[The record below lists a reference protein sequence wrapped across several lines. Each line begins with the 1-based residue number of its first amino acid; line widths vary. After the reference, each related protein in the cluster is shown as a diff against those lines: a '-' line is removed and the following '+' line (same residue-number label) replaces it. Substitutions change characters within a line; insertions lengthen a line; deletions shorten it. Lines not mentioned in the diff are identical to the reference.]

1 MVTFY
6 FEFSDT
12 HASVGIPGATTSY
25 TLEQFSGSLV
35 DYTNGTYSLTLNSS
49 IVTAGSVPHDITV
62 SFRKDNYHFAYGLVK
77 LLSRPIPTE
86 VAGPT
91 EASFAI
97 YDDYSMSFTFRD
109 ILHDMLIT
117 DGIATVI
124 WDFAPVQ
131 LTNLGNGTYVFGPTD
146 ANLTS
151 ILQDQLTPYSLTI
164 SISRGNYSRTD
175 ISVSLTIRQIETTVD
190 WDELPPIIFVGET
203 FLVNVT
209 FTDVDHNLPIDDA
222 EFVFESSSRLDDGL
236 IRVPEEDIDWGNGTY
251 TFAFRA
257 PNLAFYTLE
266 ITLSKVDHQPFT
278 VLFDIYAD
286 LSPEQEILVAG
297 FQYGTMGLLA
307 IAAFAALY
315 FRVLSVPRLLR
326 IIRRMISA
334 LSKGRIPRAADV
346 PRRRE
351 MLLIMMN
358 EDLEPV
364 HIEKTIDDISLSTV
378 DINVMDVED
387 LLEQLAY
394 VVGLTE
400 TDVDTLRSDLD
411 QMRPS
416 ERAGFINEVLKQERA
431 RRAKELAEADADV
444 LAPGEEIEEAL
455 SDEELEHLKE
465 RLMKMGI
472 EETEADLMVEQ
483 AKNLT
488 RAEIDALLSEIG
500 GMEE

>member
-1 MVTFY
+1 M
-6 FEFSDT
+6 
-12 HASVGIPGATTSY
+12 
-25 TLEQFSGSLV
+25 
-35 DYTNGTYSLTLNSS
+35 LN
-49 IVTAGSVPHDITV
+49 HQ
-62 SFRKDNYHFAYGLVK
+62 
-77 LLSRPIPTE
+77 
-86 VAGPT
+86 
-91 EASFAI
+91 
-97 YDDYSMSFTFRD
+97 
-109 ILHDMLIT
+109 LIT
-117 DGIATVI
+117 DGVGTVI

-131 LTNLGNGTYVFGPTD
+131 LTNLGNGTYVFGPTE
-146 ANLTS
+146 ANLGAD
-151 ILQDQLTPYSLTI
+151 LQDQETPYSITV

-175 ISVSLTIRQIETTVD
+175 IALSLTIRQIETEINVNAIPD
-190 WDELPPIIFVGET
+190 VIFVGET

-209 FTDVDHNLPIDDA
+209 FTDVDHNLPILNA
-222 EFVFESSSRLDDGL
+222 EWFFETSSRLDDGL
-236 IRVPEEDIDWGNGTY
+236 VRVLEEDIDWGNGTY

-257 PNLAFYTLE
+257 PNLAFYSLE
-266 ITLSKVDHQPFT
+266 IFLSKLDYQT
-278 VLFDIYAD
+278 DSVLFDIYAD
-286 LSPEQEILVAG
+286 LSPEQEALVAG

-334 LSKGRIPRAADV
+334 LSKGRIPSAADV

-364 HIEKTIDDISLSTV
+364 RIKKTIDDISLSTV
-378 DINVMDVED
+378 DIAVMDVED

-400 TDVDTLRSDLD
+400 GDVDTLRRDLD

-444 LAPGEEIEEAL
+444 LAPGEEIEEVL

-500 GMEE
+500 GSEE